1 MIRLGKYFL
10 CFCMLLNM
18 ELLHAATP
26 ADSLVFKQIK
36 RLSDSVGKVIAPDK
50 RTAIFKTD
58 ISGTTTPTVA
68 LETTDAKGADV
79 LRQAFQKAGLNVKVD
94 AVVLPAAGLGE
105 KRYGVV
111 SLSVVNIRRSPDHAA
126 ELMTQATLGTPL
138 QILKKE
144 NGYYLVRT
152 PDQYISYVEQ
162 IGIAS
167 MDAKAMEEWNK
178 AKKLVFTPD
187 YGFSYS
193 KADEKS
199 LRVSDLVNGSIVRL
213 IGKEK
218 NFYQVAYPDNR
229 IAYIPVAQAI
239 AYEQWVKRPN
249 PTSDQILSA
258 AKTMMGVPYL
268 WGGTSVKGV
277 DCSGFTKT
285 SFFLNGIV
293 LPRDASQQA
302 LVGETVDIM
311 ERDSLSMPKALKNL
325 QPGDLLFF
333 AASKGKVANPRVTH
347 VAIYMGKGQF
357 IQSAGLVRINSFD
370 PAAKDYTNQSRTIV
384 SARRMLSAIGQPEI
398 TRIDQHNFYTTVQR

>member
-10 CFCMLLNM
+10 CFCMLLNL
-18 ELLHAATP
+18 EFLQAATP
-26 ADSLVFKQIK
+26 ADSLIFKQVK
-36 RLSDSVGKVIAPDK
+36 RLSDSVSKIIAPDK

-58 ISGTTTPTVA
+58 ISGTTNTTVV
-68 LETTDAKGADV
+68 LETTDANGAAA
-79 LRQAFQKAGLNVKVD
+79 LRQAFQKAGLKVSVK
-94 AVVLPAAGLGE
+94 AVVLPAADLGE
-105 KRYGVV
+105 KHYGVV

-152 PDQYISYVEQ
+152 PDHYISYVEQ

-167 MDAKAMEEWNK
+167 MDAKATEEWNK
-178 AKKLVFTPD
+178 AKKLVFTAD

-213 IGKEK
+213 LGKEK

-229 IAYIPVAQAI
+229 IAYIPVAQAT
-239 AYEQWVKRPN
+239 AFEQWVKRPN
-249 PTSDQILSA
+249 PTSDQILNT

-285 SFFLNGIV
+285 SFFLNGVV

-311 ERDSLSMPKALKNL
+311 EGDSLSMPKALKNL

-347 VAIYMGKGQF
+347 VAIYMGNGQF

-370 PAAKDYTNQSRTIV
+370 PSAKDYTNQSRTIV

-398 TRIDQHNFYTTVQR
+398 TRIDQHKFYTTVQR